1 MFSNTGFTTKFIAGL
16 IFFFIIIN
24 LLTCILLRELTHFKK
39 ATNIAHNYADASEL
53 INKSE
58 ISMQNIIITLSRH
71 MLLPEG
77 NTEDTLKNYEKS
89 IDSILSDAG
98 LTDLISED
106 QEALTIFNTLKTQ
119 KTNLSDSVRNNIAL
133 SKKSGNNSTALNVET
148 YSLLKR
154 YHETAQKLT
163 AHFENKRK
171 EAKTYFFNK
180 KLFTMWSIGSL
191 TVMAEIIGLLFLILV
206 PRGIIRPVRQVI
218 EGLTKNSNMTISACS
233 KMTSASNQIAEASH
247 KHVSTLEEITAQIQE
262 MASTSKESAG
272 NTQTAS
278 EMLNTTHEAAEKN
291 SEAIKRMDGAISR
304 IKTSSEETVK
314 IIKTIDEIA
323 FQTNLL
329 ALNASVEAARAGEAG
344 AGFAVVAEEVRN
356 LAQRSAVASK
366 NTSALI
372 EDSQKSADNGV
383 VVSQEVAEITN
394 KIIESI
400 TRVSELMK
408 DVARVNSDQAQG
420 IDQINTAVTHMESIT
435 QETAASAQ
443 DLVPSSN
450 EIDKHAKELGHMV
463 EILIELAGAGD
474 NTDVDKADT
483 TALDIIQ
490 AESYK

>member
-39 ATNIAHNYADASEL
+39 ATNIAHNYAEASEL
-53 INKSE
+53 ISKSE
-58 ISMQNIIITLSRH
+58 ISMQNMIITLSRH
-71 MLLPEG
+71 MLLPEE
-77 NTEDTLKNYEKS
+77 NTEDKLRNHKKS
-89 IDSILSDAG
+89 IDSMLSG
-98 LTDLISED
+98 TELTDLLSED
-106 QEALTIFNTLKTQ
+106 QEAATIFNILKTQ
-119 KTNLSDSVRNNIAL
+119 KTSLSDSVRNNIAL
-133 SKKSGNNSTALNVET
+133 SKKSDNNSTALDVET
-148 YSLLKR
+148 YALLKR

-163 AHFENKRK
+163 AHFKKKRK
-171 EAKTYFFNK
+171 GAKTYFLNEK
-180 KLFTMWSIGSL
+180 SFTMWSIGSL

-218 EGLTKNSNMTISACS
+218 EGLTKNSNMTITACS

-247 KHVSTLEEITAQIQE
+247 KHVSTLEEITAQIQD

-304 IKTSSEETVK
+304 IKESSEETVK

-344 AGFAVVAEEVRN
+344 AGFAVVADEVRN

-372 EDSQKSADNGV
+372 EDSQKSAANGV
-383 VVSQEVAEITN
+383 AVSQEVAEITN

-420 IDQINTAVTHMESIT
+420 IDQISTAVTHMESIT
-435 QETAASAQ
+435 QETATSAQ
-443 DLVPSSN
+443 DLVPSSD
-450 EIDKHAKELGHMV
+450 EIDKQAKELGQMV
-463 EILIELAGAGD
+463 EILIDLAGAGD
-474 NTDVDKADT
+474 NKN
-483 TALDIIQ
+483 LKNSPGSGLSRI
-490 AESYK
+490 